1 MRLELLNDVIVE
13 NSLNKNEVHLSG
25 EFKWGS
31 DTLTKEIKEGTYFLV
46 KTHKFSIRFQ
56 RKEGTTMAP
65 EKYIDEQYLSKA
77 IGVGTNEDA
86 TTHLKNMGIN
96 FTNSKPE
103 SVVSFFIRAITSEYD
118 IVCDFFLGSGTTAA
132 VAHKMNRQYIGID
145 QMDYIETET
154 LKRMQQ
160 VIEGEQGGV
169 SVQTGWNPQNPSL
182 EDSANNRY
190 ARNNFVYFE
199 LKRYNEVFIEQI
211 KDASSTD
218 KLLVIWSEIKD
229 KAFFAYNVDMKTFEE
244 QIETFK
250 GLSFDEQKM
259 ALCEILDKNQLYV
272 NLSDLNNADYSCSE
286 EEIKVST
293 EFYQIGK

>member
-1 MRLELLNDVIVE
+1 MVADFR
-13 NSLNKNEVHLSG
+13 
-25 EFKWGS
+25 
-31 DTLTKEIKEGTYFLV
+31 V
-46 KTHKFSIRFQ
+46 KTPKFSIRFQ

-103 SVVSFFIRAITSEYD
+103 SVVSFFIRAITNEYD

-169 SVQTGWNPQNPSL
+169 SIQTGWNPRNPTL
-182 EDSANNRY
+182 EDTSKHRY
-190 ARNNFVYFE
+190 DRNNFIYFE
-199 LKRYNEVFIEQI
+199 LKRYNEAFMDQI
-211 KDASSTD
+211 RAASSAD
-218 KLLVIWSEIKD
+218 VLLDIWSKMKD

-244 QIETFK
+244 QIDRFK
-250 GLSFDEQKM
+250 ELSLDEQKDT
-259 ALCEILDKNQLYV
+259 LCEILDKNQLYV
-272 NLSDLNNADYSCSE
+272 NLSDLNNGDYSCTE
-286 EEIKVST
+286 EEIKVSKA
-293 EFYQIGK
+293 FYKIGR

>member
-1 MRLELLNDVIVE
+1 
-13 NSLNKNEVHLSG
+13 
-25 EFKWGS
+25 
-31 DTLTKEIKEGTYFLV
+31 
-46 KTHKFSIRFQ
+46 
-56 RKEGTTMAP
+56 
-65 EKYIDEQYLSKA
+65 
-77 IGVGTNEDA
+77 
-86 TTHLKNMGIN
+86 
-96 FTNSKPE
+96 
-103 SVVSFFIRAITSEYD
+103 
-118 IVCDFFLGSGTTAA
+118 
-132 VAHKMNRQYIGID
+132 MNRQYIGID